1 MATDR
6 ALAGRRIV
14 FISSDDPY
22 TRLKNGDIGTILYER
37 YDDIFGDETIRI
49 NWDSGSTLSL
59 LRGRDSFK
67 VLPEGEE
74 DED

>member
-14 FISSDDPY
+14 FISSDDTY
-22 TRLKNGDIGTILYER
+22 TRLKNGDMGTILYER

-74 DED
+74 